1 MKRYDKLI
9 RDRIPEIIAADGK
22 KCKTRVLSENE
33 LQKHLIAK
41 LQEEVDELQKQPCI
55 DEIADVLEV
64 LMSLAIQ
71 MGSNMDEVE
80 HVRREKLA
88 KRGGFEKRLFLEY
101 VE

>member
-9 RDRIPEIIAADGK
+9 RDKIPEIIAADGK
-22 KCKTRVLSENE
+22 KCKTRVLSQSEM
-33 LQKHLIAK
+33 QKHLIAK

-55 DEIADVLEV
+55 EEIADVLEV

-80 HVRREKLA
+80 HVRRVKHA

-101 VE
+101 VQ